1 MNTVFDWA
9 ERLGLG
15 AVSGRQLVLLLV
27 AAVLAWLTL
36 LMDFLDSNERQREAA
51 LGVKQEVELL
61 NRLAQED
68 QWPDLQAQSTQRL
81 GAFRETFWKA
91 RSEGAFEAAM
101 QDWMIQLAGEQGLDL
116 VSIDVR
122 LELPP
127 DESAGQRALPENTRV
142 AHVEAGFNW
151 DGPAFI
157 ALLKALALDARWNWV
172 EGIEIDT
179 KARQKKAG
187 LTFAVYFLL
196 DPQVQP

>member
-1 MNTVFDWA
+1 MSDWV
-9 ERLGLG
+9 ERFGLG
-15 AVSGRQLVLLLV
+15 AISTRQMALLLV
-27 AAVLAWLTL
+27 AAILAWLTL
-36 LMDFLDSNERQREAA
+36 LLDFLDSNEQQRAAA
-51 LGVKQEVELL
+51 LQVKQEVELL
-61 NRLAQED
+61 SRLAQED

-81 GAFRETFWKA
+81 AAFRETFWKA

-101 QDWMIQLAGEQGLDL
+101 QDWMIQLAEQQGLEL
-116 VSIDVR
+116 ISIDVR

-127 DESAGQRALPENTRV
+127 AENAGQRALPENTRV

-172 EGIEIDT
+172 ESIEIDT

-187 LTFAVYFLL
+187 LRFAVYFLL
-196 DPQVQP
+196 DPRVQP